1 MKAIPILAAA
11 LCLSAC
17 TPTEPVPIAAVDPS
31 QIRACPVIE
40 SRDWKAWIDAMPM
53 VGTDGNRLHI
63 AGEVDLP
70 TPGYSVELIPG
81 PADRAMPPSQRFS
94 LVATP
99 PDGIV
104 AQVVTPT
111 PVRYQGKAMYPA
123 YRSIKVSCGGKPLAA
138 IPEVPTVH

>member
-1 MKAIPILAAA
+1 MLAAA
-11 LCLSAC
+11 LCIAAC
-17 TPTEPVPIAAVDPS
+17 APEDPVPTVPASPEQGVP
-31 QIRACPVIE
+31 QVRACPVID

-53 VGTDGNRLHI
+53 VGADGNRLHI

-104 AQVVTPT
+104 LQVVTPT
-111 PVRYQGKAMYPA
+111 PVKYQGKAMYPA
-123 YRSIKVSCGGKPLAA
+123 YRSIRISCGGEPLAT
-138 IPEVPTVH
+138 ITEVPTTH